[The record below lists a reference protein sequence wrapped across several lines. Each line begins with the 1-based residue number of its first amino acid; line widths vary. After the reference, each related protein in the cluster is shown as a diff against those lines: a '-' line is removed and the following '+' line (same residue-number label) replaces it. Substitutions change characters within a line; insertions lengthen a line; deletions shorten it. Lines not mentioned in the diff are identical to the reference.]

1 MDVMV
6 MKKSQEKK
14 VEHVC
19 FLQKS
24 PQEVE
29 YLLL

>member
-1 MDVMV
+1 MV
-6 MKKSQEKK
+6 MKKSQEER
-14 VEHVC
+14 VEHIS

-29 YLLL
+29 YLPL

>member
-1 MDVMV
+1 MEVMV
-6 MKKSQEKK
+6 MKKSREER
-14 VEHVC
+14 VEHIS
-19 FLQKS
+19 FLKKS